1 MNIKAVIFDKDGT
14 LFDFQ
19 DTWGAWM
26 GKILER
32 LAGTDKVMFENLAQ
46 ALKYDAETKTILPN
60 SIVIAGTP
68 VEISKVIQRFKS
80 EMSVLDI
87 LSLINKEAESAPQ
100 TLVTDLKLLT
110 KHLRSQGLKMSVMTN
125 DAERPAQRHLEAVG
139 VLDLFDYVIGSDSG
153 YGAKPDPTP
162 LIALAKKMDVLAC
175 DCVMVGDST
184 HDLIAGRSAGMLT
197 VGVLTGLAKHEE
209 LTNLADVVLPD
220 ISHLVAWMAGQNN

>member
-68 VEISKVIQRFKS
+68 VDISTVIQRFKS
-80 EMSVLDI
+80 DMSILEI

-100 TLVTDLKLLT
+100 SLVTDLKLLT
-110 KHLRSQGLKMSVMTN
+110 KQLRRQGLKISVMTN
-125 DAERPAQRHLEAVG
+125 DAERPAQMHLEAVG
-139 VLDLFDYVIGSDSG
+139 VLDLFDFVIGSDSG
-153 YGAKPDPTP
+153 HGAKPDPTP

-197 VGVLTGLAKHEE
+197 VGVLTGLAKCEDC
-209 LTNLADVVLPD
+209 LLYTSPSPRDR
-220 ISHLVAWMAGQNN
+220 G

>member
-19 DTWGAWM
+19 DTWGAWT

-46 ALKYDAETKTILPN
+46 ALKYDAEAKTILPN

-68 VEISKVIQRFKS
+68 LEISTVIQRFKS

-100 TLVTDLKLLT
+100 SLVTDLKLLT
-110 KHLRSQGLKMSVMTN
+110 KQLRRQGLKISVMTN
-125 DAERPAQRHLEAVG
+125 DAEKPAQMHLEAVG
-139 VLDLFDYVIGSDSG
+139 VLDLFDFVIGSDSG

-162 LIALAKKMDVLAC
+162 LIALAEKMDVLSR

-184 HDLIAGRSAGMLT
+184 HDLIAGRSAGMLA
-197 VGVLTGLAKHEE
+197 VGVLTGLAKCEE